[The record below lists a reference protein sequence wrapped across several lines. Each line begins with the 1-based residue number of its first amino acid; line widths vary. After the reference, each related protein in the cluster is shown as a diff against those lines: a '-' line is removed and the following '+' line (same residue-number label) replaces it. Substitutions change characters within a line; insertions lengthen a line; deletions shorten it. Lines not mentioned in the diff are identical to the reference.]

1 MSQYAIVD
9 IETTGLSPST
19 EKITEIAIYIHDG
32 KKIVKEFASL
42 INPEKKIP
50 YRITQM
56 TGINNRMVEDAPKFY
71 ELAKKIIELTEDKII
86 VGHNVRFDYSF
97 IRSEY
102 KSLGYDYQR
111 KTLDTIKLSRKFIPG
126 QPSYGL
132 GNLCKALKID
142 NHARHRAEGD
152 ALATTKLFELLLS
165 LENSPENTNLNGMQ
179 SSLGKS
185 LIDNLPREPGVYYFH
200 NKDKE
205 LIYVGKSINIHDRIL
220 SHLSNNMNKK
230 AVEMRNAIADVQ
242 FNLTGNELVA
252 LLLESHE
259 IKKHQPHY
267 NRAQR
272 RTYYN
277 QGLYTFFDDDGY
289 LNLKIT
295 RVISSLNPVYTYSS
309 VNEGKN
315 HVKMLVA
322 EYGLCQKLCGLYDTQ
337 GPCFHYQIH
346 QCNGACIGLEPKESY
361 NLRVQEALDNYQFDQ
376 SHFFILESGRNQEEM
391 AVVKVENGRYS
402 GFGFVNTSYATNEPS
417 LLHDCITP
425 YADNKEVRR
434 IIKTH
439 LKNNPKARLIPYHTD
454 NEGY

>member
-19 EKITEIAIYIHDG
+19 EKITEIAILIHDG
-32 KKIVKEFASL
+32 TKVTETFSTL
-42 INPEKKIP
+42 INPEMKIP

-71 ELAKKIIELTEDKII
+71 EVAKKIVEITEDRII

-97 IRSEY
+97 IRNEY
-102 KSLGYDYQR
+102 KSLGYEYQR
-111 KTLDTIKLSRKFIPG
+111 QTLDTIKLCRKLIPG

-132 GNLCKALKID
+132 GNLCKSLKIE

-152 ALATTKLFELLLS
+152 AMATTRLFELLLS
-165 LENSPENTNLNGMQ
+165 IEGEPEKTNLTGMQ

-185 LIDNLPREPGVYYFH
+185 LIENLPKEPGVYYFY
-200 NKDKE
+200 NKDNE

-220 SHLSNNMNKK
+220 SHLNNNMNKK

-242 FNLTGNELVA
+242 FTLTGNELVA
-252 LLLESHE
+252 LLLESSE
-259 IKKHQPHY
+259 IKKHQPLY

-272 RTYYN
+272 RTFYN
-277 QGLYTFFDDDGY
+277 QGLYSFFDDEGY

-295 RVISSLNPVYTYSS
+295 RVIASLNPLYTYSS
-309 VNEGKN
+309 VNEGRN
-315 HVKMLVA
+315 HVEMLME

-346 QCNGACIGLEPKESY
+346 QCKGACIGEEIKESY
-361 NLRVQEALDNYQFDQ
+361 NLRVQQALDNY
-376 SHFFILESGRNQEEM
+376 HFEHQNFLLITAGRHPHEK
-391 AVVKVENGRYS
+391 AIVKVENGRYR
-402 GFGFVNTSYATNEPS
+402 GFGYVDETNDLNNQDLLHECITSYS
-417 LLHDCITP
+417 
-425 YADNKEVRR
+425 DNKEVRR
-434 IIKTH
+434 IIKSH
-439 LKNNPKARLIPYHTD
+439 LRNNQDGQLLLF
-454 NEGY
+454 

>member
-1 MSQYAIVD
+1 MSEYAIVD
-9 IETTGLSPST
+9 IETTGLSPSA

-32 KKIVKEFASL
+32 HKIVDEFVSL

-86 VGHNVRFDYSF
+86 VGHNVRFDYGF

-111 KTLDTIKLSRKFIPG
+111 QTLDTIKLSRKFIPG

-132 GNLCKALKID
+132 GNLCKALNIA
-142 NHARHRAEGD
+142 NHARHRAQGD
-152 ALATTKLFELLLS
+152 ALATTRLFELLLS
-165 LENSPENTNLNGMQ
+165 MDRNPENTNLTGMQ

-185 LIDNLPREPGVYYFH
+185 LIENLPKAPGVYYFY
-200 NKDKE
+200 NKDQA

-220 SHLSNNMNKK
+220 SHLNNNLNKK
-230 AVEMRNAIADVQ
+230 AVEMCNSIADVR

-259 IKKHQPHY
+259 IKTHQPHY

-272 RTYYN
+272 RTFYN
-277 QGLYTFFDDDGY
+277 QGLYTYFDDDGY
-289 LNLKIT
+289 LNLKIM
-295 RVISSLNPVYTYSS
+295 RVISTLNPVYTYSS
-309 VNEGKN
+309 VNEGRN
-315 HVKMLVA
+315 HVEALIA

-346 QCNGACIGLEPKESY
+346 QCNGACLGIESKESY
-361 NLRVQEALDNYQFDQ
+361 NQRVQEALENYQFDQ
-376 SHFFILESGRNQEEM
+376 PNFFIIETGRTPDER
-391 AVVKVENGRYS
+391 AVVKVENGLYK
-402 GFGFVNTSYATNEPS
+402 GFGFINNDYPPHDLIA
-417 LLHDCITP
+417 LHDHITA
-425 YADNKEVRR
+425 YSDNKEVRR
-434 IIKTH
+434 LIKTY
-439 LKNNPKARLIPYHTD
+439 LKSHPSTQVIPFD
-454 NEGY
+454 PERG

>member
-19 EKITEIAIYIHDG
+19 EKITEIAILIHDG
-32 KKIVKEFASL
+32 TKVVETFSTL
-42 INPEKKIP
+42 INPEMKIP

-71 ELAKKIIELTEDKII
+71 EVAKKIVEITEDRII
-86 VGHNVRFDYSF
+86 VGHNVRFDYGF

-102 KSLGYDYQR
+102 KSLGYEYQR
-111 KTLDTIKLSRKFIPG
+111 QTLDTIKLCRKLIPG

-132 GNLCKALKID
+132 GNLCKSLKID

-152 ALATTKLFELLLS
+152 ALATTRLFELLLS
-165 LENSPENTNLNGMQ
+165 LEGEPEKTNLNGMQ

-185 LIDNLPREPGVYYFH
+185 LIENLPKEPGVYYFY
-200 NKDKE
+200 NKDNE

-220 SHLSNNMNKK
+220 SHLNNNMNKK

-242 FNLTGNELVA
+242 FTLTGNELVA
-252 LLLESHE
+252 LLLESSE
-259 IKKHQPHY
+259 IKKHQPLY

-272 RTYYN
+272 RTFYN
-277 QGLYTFFDDDGY
+277 QGLYSFFDDEGY

-295 RVISSLNPVYTYSS
+295 RVIASLNPLYTYSS
-309 VNEGKN
+309 VNEGRN
-315 HVKMLVA
+315 HVEMLME

-346 QCNGACIGLEPKESY
+346 QCKGACIGEEIKESY
-361 NLRVQEALDNYQFDQ
+361 NLRVQQALDNY
-376 SHFFILESGRNQEEM
+376 HFEHQNFLLITAGRHPHEK
-391 AVVKVENGRYS
+391 AIVKVENGRYR
-402 GFGFVNTSYATNEPS
+402 GFGYADETCDLNNPDLLHECITSYS
-417 LLHDCITP
+417 
-425 YADNKEVRR
+425 DNKEVRR
-434 IIKTH
+434 IIKSH
-439 LKNNPKARLIPYHTD
+439 LRNNQDGQLLLF
-454 NEGY
+454 